1 LKEPV
6 KILVCPLNWG
16 IGHAS
21 RMIPVIHQLLHA
33 RAEVILAACG
43 KSAELLKTEFPDQT
57 FIDLPSFPVR
67 YSRKRS
73 QIFILALQIPLILVS
88 IIKEHMRLKKITAVY
103 SPDVIISDNRYGLF
117 HKKIISVFVTHQV
130 SPALPAGLTWMEP
143 FVFHFLGFFIK
154 RFDRCWIPDVRD
166 PSMNLTG
173 RLSHRYTP
181 FRNMAYMGILSR
193 FSNLQVT
200 AGKKAP
206 EKYDIL
212 IILSGPEPQRSLL
225 GEIMMRQLK
234 GTDYKTAVICG
245 LHQPPSQQK
254 INPLKSPITFYYHL
268 PATTFKDILLNAGII
283 ICRSGYSTV
292 MDLAELDRPA
302 ILIPTPGQSEQEY
315 LARHLSFMGFF
326 YTTEQK
332 NFNLQASI
340 RQFRATK
347 FRSLHHFRT
356 QGKTYVQDLMRLY
369 EHKKENDQ

>member
-1 LKEPV
+1 MKEPV

-193 FSNLQVT
+193 
-200 AGKKAP
+200 
-206 EKYDIL
+206 
-212 IILSGPEPQRSLL
+212 
-225 GEIMMRQLK
+225 
-234 GTDYKTAVICG
+234 
-245 LHQPPSQQK
+245 
-254 INPLKSPITFYYHL
+254 
-268 PATTFKDILLNAGII
+268 
-283 ICRSGYSTV
+283 
-292 MDLAELDRPA
+292 
-302 ILIPTPGQSEQEY
+302 
-315 LARHLSFMGFF
+315 
-326 YTTEQK
+326 
-332 NFNLQASI
+332 
-340 RQFRATK
+340 
-347 FRSLHHFRT
+347 
-356 QGKTYVQDLMRLY
+356 
-369 EHKKENDQ
+369 